1 MPGPVSVYRG
11 PEPCKTAY
19 MRVIIVGAGPAGLYL
34 AILLKRQDPTAEVE
48 IYERNRADDTF
59 GFGVVFS
66 DATMDNLR
74 EADPESHAAI
84 TEQFWHWDEI
94 DTFFRGEKLSSSG
107 HGFAGM
113 SRHKLLVVLQDR
125 CRALGVTM
133 HFETEVTD
141 IKKLAASC
149 DLLVGADGIGSL
161 IRETYAEHFEPRI
174 DERPNRF
181 VWLGTTYPYDAF
193 TFYFKENAHGLWR
206 IHAYRYEPEGS
217 TFIVE
222 CTAEAL
228 EAAGLDPQDEDAT
241 VAYCE
246 ALFADELKGHRLLK
260 NRSIWRRFPTV
271 SNRRWSHDNVVLM
284 GDAVH
289 TAHFS
294 VGSGTKLAMED
305 AIALAQALEA
315 KPNIGDALV
324 AYQAE
329 READVASLQRAA
341 QASLEWFEH
350 TERYR
355 DLPPIQFNFSMLTRS
370 LRITHENLRLRD
382 PEYVAEVDR
391 WFAGVAAEQ
400 SGRAV
405 PADTPPLF
413 TPFKVRDL
421 VLDNRM
427 VLSPM
432 CMYSATDGL
441 VNDFHLVHLG
451 SRAMGGAGL
460 IMTEMTDV
468 TADGRITPGCA
479 GLYTDDH
486 ETAWKRIVDFVHGST
501 PAKIGIQL
509 GHAGRKGATKLM
521 WEGIDRPLE
530 EGAWPIMSASA
541 IPYFPDSQVPKAMD
555 RDDMD
560 AVRDA
565 FVAST
570 RRAEACGF
578 DWIEL
583 HMAHGY
589 LLASFLSPLT
599 NQRDDAYGGSIE
611 NRLRYPLEVFDAMR
625 AVWPTGKPMSV
636 RISAT
641 DWKDGGNDGPESVV
655 IAKALKAHGCDIVD
669 VSSGQTVAD
678 ARPVYGRLYQ
688 TPYADLIR
696 HEAEIPTMTVGNI
709 SSFADA
715 NSILAAGR
723 ADLCVIARAHL
734 WDPYWTLHAAHELG
748 HDVAWPVP
756 YGIMNG
762 YTPRFV

>member
-1 MPGPVSVYRG
+1 
-11 PEPCKTAY
+11 
-19 MRVIIVGAGPAGLYL
+19 MRVVIVGAGPAGLYL
-34 AILLKRQDPTAEVE
+34 AILLKRQDPAAEVE
-48 IYERNRADDTF
+48 VYERNKPSDTF

-84 TEQFWHWDEI
+84 TRRFWHWDEI
-94 DTFFRGEKLSSSG
+94 DTFFGGEKLSSSG

-113 SRHKLLVVLQDR
+113 SRHELLLVLQER
-125 CRALGVTM
+125 CRELGVTL
-133 HFETEVTD
+133 HFETEIEDVES
-141 IKKLAASC
+141 LAQGC
-149 DLLVGADGIGSL
+149 DLFVGADGLSSVV
-161 IRETYAEHFEPRI
+161 RATYAEHFQPRI
-174 DERPNRF
+174 DERRNRF

-193 TFYFKENAHGLWR
+193 TFYFKENEHGLWR
-206 IHAYRYEPEGS
+206 VHAYRYEPEGS

-222 CTAEAL
+222 CTDKAL
-228 EAAGLDPQDEDAT
+228 AATGLDPKDEDAT

-246 ALFADELKGHRLLK
+246 ALFRDELEGHRLLK

-271 SNRRWSHDNVVLM
+271 SNRRWSHDNVVLI

-305 AIALAQALEA
+305 AIALAEALKE
-315 KPNIGDALV
+315 KPNVAEALV
-324 AYQAE
+324 SY
-329 READVASLQRAA
+329 EASRRSDVASLQRAA
-341 QASLEWFEH
+341 QASLEWFEN

-355 DLPPIQFNFSMLTRS
+355 GLPPIQFNFSMLTRS

-382 PEYVAEVDR
+382 PQYVAEVDD
-391 WFAGVAAEQ
+391 WFAAEASKQ
-400 SGRAV
+400 SGRPVA
-405 PADTPPLF
+405 PGTPPIF
-413 TPFKVRDL
+413 TPYKLRDL
-421 VLDNRM
+421 TLDNRI

-432 CMYSATDGL
+432 CMYSAEDGL

-479 GLYTDDH
+479 GLYRDDH
-486 ETAWKRIVDFVHGST
+486 EKAWKRIVDFVHGMTRS
-501 PAKIGIQL
+501 KIGIQL

-521 WEGIDRPLE
+521 WEGMDRPLE
-530 EGAWPIMSASA
+530 QGAWPIMSASA

-555 RDDMD
+555 RSDMD
-560 AVRDA
+560 TVRDA
-565 FVAST
+565 FAAST
-570 RRAEACGF
+570 RRADACGF
-578 DWIEL
+578 DWVEL

-599 NQRDDAYGGSIE
+599 NQRDDAYGGSMA

-625 AVWPTGKPMSV
+625 AVWPADKPMSV

-641 DWKDGGNDGPESVV
+641 DWKDEGNDGPESVE
-655 IAKALKAHGCDIVD
+655 IAKALEAHGCDIID

-678 ARPVYGRLYQ
+678 AKPVYGRLFQ

-696 HEAEIPTMTVGNI
+696 HEAGIPTMTVGNI

-734 WDPYWTLHAAHELG
+734 WDPNWTLHAAHELG
-748 HDVAWPVP
+748 HEMGWPAA
-756 YGIMNG
+756 YSTMNG
-762 YTPRFV
+762 YTPRFT